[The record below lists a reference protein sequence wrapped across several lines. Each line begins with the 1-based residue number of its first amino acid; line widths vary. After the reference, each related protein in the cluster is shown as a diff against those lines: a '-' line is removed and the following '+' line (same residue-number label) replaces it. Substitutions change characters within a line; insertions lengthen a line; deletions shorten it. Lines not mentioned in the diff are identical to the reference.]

1 MFRLTLG
8 FLRNNLYIFTMS
20 EIWKTIENYS
30 SYMVSNMGRVKRK
43 EGLDSA
49 GHYRQ
54 EKMLSPKTDKDGYY
68 DYTLCKDGKMKCF
81 RAHRLVAEAFIP
93 NPENKPCIDHIN
105 CVRSDNRVENLR
117 WVTNQENHNNPL
129 SLINHKNASSIAII
143 QYTKDGKMLRKW
155 DSATEAA
162 KELNLHHQ
170 LISKCCKGT
179 YKSAG
184 GYIWKYYDLETYL
197 IGIMN
202 NNIKYA
208 A

>member
-1 MFRLTLG
+1 MNR
-8 FLRNNLYIFTMS
+8 
-20 EIWKTIENYS
+20 IWKTIEEYPN
-30 SYMVSNMGRVKRK
+30 YMVNNIGEVKRK

-49 GHYRQ
+49 GHYRR
-54 EKMLSPKTDKDGYY
+54 EKMLSPKMDKDGYY
-68 DYTLCKDGKMKCF
+68 QYTLCKDGKMKCF
-81 RAHRLVAEAFIP
+81 RAHRLVVQTFIP

-155 DSATEAA
+155 ESATEAA
-162 KELNLHHQ
+162 EELNLHHQ
-170 LISKCCKGT
+170 SISKCCKGRYGVKT
-179 YKSAG
+179 VG
-184 GYIWKYYDLETYL
+184 GYIWKYYDKETYL

-202 NNIKYA
+202 NNFKYA